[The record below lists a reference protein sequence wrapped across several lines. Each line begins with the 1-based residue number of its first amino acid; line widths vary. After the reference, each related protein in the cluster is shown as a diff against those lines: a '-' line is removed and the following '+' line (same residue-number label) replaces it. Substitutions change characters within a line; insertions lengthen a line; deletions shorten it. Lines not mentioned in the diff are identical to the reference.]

1 MWSRQLVLLCVCLP
15 ACWISPDPDLWKQP
29 VGVDQKLPG
38 DSRHDNDSVSTGDLA
53 TGQDRSAGVDQA
65 KGAPGPFGQGK
76 WLLDTPQPLDL
87 DGSNVHFVPDG
98 LAVYFN
104 SQRAGGAGGSDIY
117 HATWS
122 PSSGTFGTATNLSS
136 LNTAAHEDSFSV
148 SGDGLSAVLVSSQG
162 GQVDVWI
169 GQRSSTSDPWATSM
183 FTVDQ
188 KVSTPDS
195 DYDAILTADG
205 LRVYVASLG
214 SAAQKIVVAERPSP
228 TAPFGARQL
237 LEGGINSSS
246 AADPALT
253 VDERVI
259 VFLWYAVR
267 TGATSFSAPQPLP
280 APVNTA
286 ENERE
291 PEISPDGTRLF
302 WIRDNTGLMH
312 SKILSGP

>member
-1 MWSRQLVLLCVCLP
+1 
-15 ACWISPDPDLWKQP
+15 
-29 VGVDQKLPG
+29 
-38 DSRHDNDSVSTGDLA
+38 
-53 TGQDRSAGVDQA
+53 
-65 KGAPGPFGQGK
+65 
-76 WLLDTPQPLDL
+76 
-87 DGSNVHFVPDG
+87 
-98 LAVYFN
+98 
-104 SQRAGGAGGSDIY
+104 
-117 HATWS
+117 
-122 PSSGTFGTATNLSS
+122 
-136 LNTAAHEDSFSV
+136 
-148 SGDGLSAVLVSSQG
+148 
-162 GQVDVWI
+162 
-169 GQRSSTSDPWATSM
+169 M

-259 VFLWYAVR
+259 VFASSRSGGSGGGDLWYAVR